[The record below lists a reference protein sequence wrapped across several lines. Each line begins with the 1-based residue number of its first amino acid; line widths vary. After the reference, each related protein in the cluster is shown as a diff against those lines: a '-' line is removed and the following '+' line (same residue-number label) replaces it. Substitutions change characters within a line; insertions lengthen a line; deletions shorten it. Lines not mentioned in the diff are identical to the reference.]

1 MTDKLKERD
10 RKILEAIIRDYIE
23 TGTPVGSD
31 RVTKKYNLDVSPA
44 TVRNVMS
51 DLEEMHLLEQPHTSA
66 GRVPTDKGYRLYVD
80 SLLEVRELSRVV
92 KDEIKKKYSL
102 RNLGLDEIMQ
112 ETTRVLSFLSKYTG
126 IISTPRIQDSTFRHL
141 EFLKLRKGTILVILV
156 TESGFVQNK
165 IIEDEDDLS
174 LDDLV
179 KLSNYIN
186 EVLKD
191 LSIQEAKEKIL
202 AEMKKEKARY
212 DRLMSKALAL
222 SRMVLEDQGEGTV
235 IIDGQ
240 TRILNHP
247 EFEDVE
253 KMKAIFRAFE
263 EKSIIIRL
271 LDKTIGGGGI
281 QIFIGAE
288 TEDSETQDCTIIASP
303 YRKEGITLGALGV
316 IGPTRMSYNT
326 VIPIVDYTAKVVTR
340 IIEEL

>member
-10 RKILEAIIRDYIE
+10 RKILEAIIKDYIE
-23 TGTPVGSD
+23 TGMPVGSR
-31 RVTKKYNLDVSPA
+31 RVTKKYDLNVSPA
-44 TVRNVMS
+44 TVRNVMA

-66 GRVPTDKGYRLYVD
+66 GRVPTDEGYRFYVD

-92 KDEIKKKYSL
+92 KDEIRKKYSL
-102 RNLGLDEIMQ
+102 ANLGLDEIMQ

-126 IISTPRIQDSTFRHL
+126 IISTPRIQDATFRHL

-174 LDDLV
+174 PDDLM

-186 EVLKD
+186 DVLKN
-191 LSIQEAKEKIL
+191 LSIQEAKERIL
-202 AEMKKEKARY
+202 AEMKKEKAQY

-222 SRMVLEDQGEGTV
+222 SHEALEDQEEGTV
-235 IIDGQ
+235 IIDSQ
-240 TRILNHP
+240 IHILDHL
-247 EFEDVE
+247 EFKDVD
-253 KMKAIFRAFE
+253 KMKAVFKAFE
-263 EKSIIIRL
+263 EKNIIIRL
-271 LDKTIGGGGI
+271 LDKTIGGEGI

-288 TEDSETQDCTIIASP
+288 TEDSEIQDCTIIASP
-303 YRKEGITLGALGV
+303 YQKEGITLGALGV